1 MSKGRLILTNI
12 IGILAVFALIAAGA
26 YYYYQNENYVTTND
40 AVVSADMMQVTAP
53 ASGML
58 AEWNLEEGKN
68 VSENASVG
76 KVAAGESSV
85 SVSSYMNGT
94 VIQNEAYPHQMVQAG
109 QALAVAADME
119 HLYITANIQ
128 EKDLKDIEVG
138 DSVEIKVDGDGNT
151 LFDGEVEEIGFATNS
166 LFSVLPQQSSNG
178 SYTKVAQKVAVKIS
192 LKNASDKVLPG
203 MNAEVKISL

>member
-1 MSKGRLILTNI
+1 
-12 IGILAVFALIAAGA
+12 
-26 YYYYQNENYVTTND
+26 
-40 AVVSADMMQVTAP
+40 
-53 ASGML
+53 
-58 AEWNLEEGKN
+58 
-68 VSENASVG
+68 
-76 KVAAGESSV
+76 
-85 SVSSYMNGT
+85 
-94 VIQNEAYPHQMVQAG
+94 MVQAG

-128 EKDLKDIEVG
+128 EKDLKDIEAG

-151 LFDGEVEEIGFATNS
+151 IFDGEVEEIGFATNS